1 MKNKILII
9 FVLLFC
15 GCYNYRELNT
25 LAITS
30 AVGID
35 KDGENYKVTV
45 QIVNTQKIGSDTNS
59 VGNQT
64 KFLTFSSSGKTV
76 QEAIRNIISESPRR
90 LYTNHVELLII
101 GEDLA
106 KEGIYNI
113 LDLFFRDPESR
124 KQYAVIVSKE
134 STAEDVL
141 SIITPLETLNSKNIL
156 DSIRA
161 DSEYEG
167 INSLVTFEQLMDM
180 YLNQRTEI
188 SIPSIEIIGDIKK
201 GEENENLEESSVNT
215 KVSLSGMAV
224 FKDDKLVGYLDKDE
238 SKTVTFIKNE
248 IQNTLITHKC
258 GDNKFF
264 TVEIMDSKT
273 DIKSDKY
280 NIDIN
285 VTSEGNINEIT
296 CNYDLKKI
304 NDIKKIEEETNK
316 EITELLKKS
325 IDNIISKYNSD
336 IFGFYDLIYKSDPK
350 FYEKEIIE
358 LSKLK
363 INVKAKVI
371 LQGKGNILGVIPN
384 E

>member
-371 LQGKGNILGVIPN
+371 LQGKGNILEVIPN